1 MKLIEAGN
9 YICSALKRET
19 SSKVGRALM
28 SKSPSKC

>member
-9 YICSALKRET
+9 FICRALKRET

-28 SKSPSKC
+28 AKLSP